1 MEAYDLGD
9 PSRVS
14 SSNATVT
21 INVQRN
27 RAPVF
32 VQTSYTFEMNEV
44 ATVNPQTVV
53 GQVLANDPDNGVSID
68 KILTKQWS
76 LFELRLLVM
85 L

>member
-9 PSRVS
+9 PSKVS

-32 VQTSYTFEMNEV
+32 VQTSFTFDMNED
-44 ATVNPQTVV
+44 ATVNPKTLV

-68 KILTKQWS
+68 KILTKQ
-76 LFELRLLVM
+76 
-85 L
+85 

>member
-9 PSRVS
+9 PSKVS

-32 VQTSYTFEMNEV
+32 VQTSFTFDMNED

-68 KILTKQWS
+68 KIWTKQ
-76 LFELRLLVM
+76 
-85 L
+85 

>member
-21 INVQRN
+21 INVKRN

-32 VQTSYTFEMNEV
+32 VQTSYTFDMNEV

-68 KILTKQWS
+68 KIQTKQ
-76 LFELRLLVM
+76 
-85 L
+85 